1 MNNALVNTFY
11 DNLLLQTNN
20 YIFLENSLHFLSL
33 IKTQQ
38 KVNKFMKK

>member
-1 MNNALVNTFY
+1 MNNALVNIFY

-20 YIFLENSLHFLSL
+20 YIFLENSLPFLSL